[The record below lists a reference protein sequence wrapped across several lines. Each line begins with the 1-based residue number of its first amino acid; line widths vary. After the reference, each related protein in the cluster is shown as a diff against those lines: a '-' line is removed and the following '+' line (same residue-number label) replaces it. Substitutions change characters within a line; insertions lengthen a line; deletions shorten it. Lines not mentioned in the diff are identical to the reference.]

1 MKDAFEKLFRAVH
14 QFKKLNVSD
23 LIPGLSS
30 SEFSVM
36 GAILQMGEN
45 GKITSSEL
53 AAKTKTL
60 PPAVSRTLRGLE
72 EKGYVER
79 SVDKKDRRNTYIS
92 LTEKG
97 WKKGEEVRDRMQDFG
112 CSVMSQLKEEDI
124 DQLVDYLDRIYEIA
138 EKEIDTDRKS
148 GQELVVGRRKAGTHT
163 KKRQKGEKM
172 SKIFKNMLPYW
183 KSILVI
189 LMLLFVQAWCDLSL
203 PSYTSDIIDVGI
215 QNSGV
220 EHVTPKRITEEEFQT
235 AEFIMTDDEADL
247 WESLYTKKD
256 GYYERNKAS
265 EKELDTAD
273 ETLTVALLMNYQMG
287 AMEETAFKQLMAQQ
301 TGQDAS
307 VFENMTIEQIGEM
320 MHVELKSFRQEKED
334 DDGNKVRSHLCGC
347 PSNLCSDARERTD
360 G

>member
-112 CSVMSQLKEEDI
+112 CSVMSQLKEEI
-124 DQLVDYLDRIYEIA
+124 SWLLIWIVSMRSQKKKLTPENDRISVPA
-138 EKEIDTDRKS
+138 S
-148 GQELVVGRRKAGTHT
+148 
-163 KKRQKGEKM
+163 
-172 SKIFKNMLPYW
+172 W
-183 KSILVI
+183 
-189 LMLLFVQAWCDLSL
+189 
-203 PSYTSDIIDVGI
+203 
-215 QNSGV
+215 
-220 EHVTPKRITEEEFQT
+220 
-235 AEFIMTDDEADL
+235 
-247 WESLYTKKD
+247 YTKKD
-256 GYYERNKAS
+256 RKGK
-265 EKELDTAD
+265 K
-273 ETLTVALLMNYQMG
+273 
-287 AMEETAFKQLMAQQ
+287 
-301 TGQDAS
+301 
-307 VFENMTIEQIGEM
+307 
-320 MHVELKSFRQEKED
+320 
-334 DDGNKVRSHLCGC
+334 
-347 PSNLCSDARERTD
+347 
-360 G
+360 

>member
-1 MKDAFEKLFRAVH
+1 MRQKEGENMKDAFEKLFRAVH

-23 LIPGLSS
+23 LVPGLSS

-124 DQLVDYLDRIYEIA
+124 DQLVAYLDRIYEIA
-138 EKEIDTDRKS
+138 EKEIDTDQLLS
-148 GQELVVGRRKAGTHT
+148 GLQYLPVGSDRRVYPLKLQKPQKLYAEPGT
-163 KKRQKGEKM
+163 
-172 SKIFKNMLPYW
+172 L
-183 KSILVI
+183 
-189 LMLLFVQAWCDLSL
+189 CLS
-203 PSYTSDIIDVGI
+203 
-215 QNSGV
+215 
-220 EHVTPKRITEEEFQT
+220 F
-235 AEFIMTDDEADL
+235 
-247 WESLYTKKD
+247 
-256 GYYERNKAS
+256 
-265 EKELDTAD
+265 
-273 ETLTVALLMNYQMG
+273 
-287 AMEETAFKQLMAQQ
+287 
-301 TGQDAS
+301 
-307 VFENMTIEQIGEM
+307 
-320 MHVELKSFRQEKED
+320 
-334 DDGNKVRSHLCGC
+334 
-347 PSNLCSDARERTD
+347 
-360 G
+360 

>member
-36 GAILQMGEN
+36 GAILQM
-45 GKITSSEL
+45 
-53 AAKTKTL
+53 AKTKTL

-138 EKEIDTDRKS
+138 EKEIDTR
-148 GQELVVGRRKAGTHT
+148 
-163 KKRQKGEKM
+163 KRQ
-172 SKIFKNMLPYW
+172 N
-183 KSILVI
+183 
-189 LMLLFVQAWCDLSL
+189 
-203 PSYTSDIIDVGI
+203 
-215 QNSGV
+215 
-220 EHVTPKRITEEEFQT
+220 
-235 AEFIMTDDEADL
+235 
-247 WESLYTKKD
+247 
-256 GYYERNKAS
+256 
-265 EKELDTAD
+265 
-273 ETLTVALLMNYQMG
+273 
-287 AMEETAFKQLMAQQ
+287 
-301 TGQDAS
+301 
-307 VFENMTIEQIGEM
+307 
-320 MHVELKSFRQEKED
+320 
-334 DDGNKVRSHLCGC
+334 
-347 PSNLCSDARERTD
+347 
-360 G
+360 